1 MSYQIAEKRTVE
13 NGESKKETITEV
25 IRYCNRDIV
34 PDESFNMEDDY
45 PSNWFVD
52 YFDFI
57 DDDKL
62 QRQLGDA
69 YYQAR
74 FLYKLMCGLRL
85 PLNKQRG
92 AVKFQIVQ
100 YASIC
105 EAILD
110 VALTKYFKAES
121 EERFSVLELRKEST
135 ALAKDIKIAKGN
147 TQLFVCSEK
156 KKKGVLKGTRVDF
169 KTEFAVEKGLL
180 TNDLKERLDILYD
193 LRNNVHI
200 IKAAEAE
207 YNPKLHEAR
216 DGFELMRDVVTHI
229 KAYYQTDPTVKD

>member
-1 MSYQIAEKRTVE
+1 MTSL
-13 NGESKKETITEV
+13 KKSTITEV

-34 PDESFNMEDDY
+34 PDESFNAAVDY

-57 DDDKL
+57 GDDKL

-74 FLYKLMCGLRL
+74 FLYKLMCGLQL

-92 AVKFQIVQ
+92 VVKFQIVQ

-105 EAILD
+105 EAVLD
-110 VALTKYFKAES
+110 MALTKYYKEEA
-121 EERFSVLELRKEST
+121 EERFSVVELKNEPS
-135 ALAKDIKIAKGN
+135 ALAKDIRIAKGN
-147 TQLFVCSEK
+147 TQLFICSEK
-156 KKKGVLKGTRVDF
+156 KKKGVLKRTRIDF
-169 KTEFAVEKGLL
+169 RTTFAVEKGIL
-180 TNDLKERLDILYD
+180 TNDLKNRLDILYD
-193 LRNNVHI
+193 LRNNIHI

-207 YNPKLHEAR
+207 YNPKLREAK
-216 DGFELMRDVVTHI
+216 DGFELMREVVSYI
-229 KAYYQTDPTVKD
+229 KAYYQSHPIEQ